1 MMRRVSILPA
11 IGALLLAFA
20 STFAQDQQTKNY
32 TKADFIN
39 VDGASLNDKIERAV
53 RQFKSSRQGDT
64 LWLAY
69 HFPPREDAYVGMFSG
84 VYYRDSDGIKLE
96 RKEDP
101 SQVAVFLLTDATG
114 SQPKFTKVKTFNLAE
129 PYVFENRPVYWL
141 GNVDANQSVAVIEG
155 AMRADLLNKDLTR
168 GALRAIAV
176 HNSPRAIP
184 LLKDV
189 ASKETDVELQRSA
202 ISNLSRIKTQDG
214 LNALIELYDNAGS
227 DTLKEEIIAG
237 IARNES
243 RRAMDKLLA
252 IAKNDPSP
260 KMRQRAI
267 RRLSTSRGPGVWVN

>member
-1 MMRRVSILPA
+1 MRRVSILPA
-11 IGALLLAFA
+11 IGAMLLAFA

-39 VDGASLNDKIERAV
+39 VDGASLNDKIDRAV
-53 RQFKSSRQGDT
+53 KQFKSSRQGDT

-101 SQVAVFLLTDATG
+101 NQVAVFLLTDATG
-114 SQPKFTKVKTFNLAE
+114 SQPKLTKVKTFNLAE

-141 GNVDANQSVAVIEG
+141 GNVDANQSVAVIES

-176 HNSPRAIP
+176 HNSPRSIP
-184 LLKDV
+184 LLKEV
-189 ASKETDVELQRSA
+189 VSKETNVELQRSA

-214 LNALIELYDNAGS
+214 LDALVDLYDNAGS
-227 DTLKEEIIAG
+227 DILKEEIIAG

-243 RRAMDKLLA
+243 RKATDKLLA
-252 IAKNDPSP
+252 IAKNDPNP